1 MSNTHKIFETHAHY
15 DAEQFDADREEVL
28 AAMEL
33 AGVDTIVNIGADL
46 AGCQASVD
54 LAAAYDYMYA
64 TVGVHPDKVGSLNE
78 ETFQWL
84 SDLADSKKVVAIG
97 EIGLDYY
104 WDEVSHEIQKEWF
117 LRQLELAKVKS
128 LPIVIHSR
136 EATKDTLDII
146 KEYGRD
152 LGGVVHCFSGSAEV
166 AMEYIAMGYYIGVG
180 GVVTF
185 KNGKVLKD
193 VVATI
198 PLTSIV
204 LETDCPYLTPEPN
217 RGKRNDSRN
226 LEYIARE
233 IASIK
238 GVTYEEVLEVTYRNG
253 KELYGI

>member
-1 MSNTHKIFETHAHY
+1 MSTTHKIFETHAHY
-15 DAEQFDADREEVL
+15 DAEQFNEDREAVL
-28 AAMEL
+28 EAMEQ

-46 AGCQASVD
+46 AGCKASVE
-54 LAAAYDYMYA
+54 LAAKYDYIYA
-64 TVGVHPDKVGSLNE
+64 TVGVHPDKVASLNE
-78 ETFQWL
+78 ETFKWL
-84 SDLADSKKVVAIG
+84 SDLADSDKVVAIG

-104 WDEVSHEIQKEWF
+104 WDEVSRDIQKEWF
-117 LRQLELAKVKS
+117 LKQLELATCKR

-136 EATKDTLDII
+136 EATQDTLDII

-152 LGGVVHCFSGSAEV
+152 LSGVIHCFSGSPEV
-166 AMEYIAMGYYIGVG
+166 AMEYVKMRYFIGVG

-185 KNGKVLKD
+185 KNGRLLKE
-193 VVATI
+193 VVETI

-226 LEYIARE
+226 LEYIAKE
-233 IASIK
+233 IARLK
-238 GVTYEEVLEVTYRNG
+238 GVTYEEVLEVTHRNG